1 MNTREKDLSLPSME
15 YESALW
21 QDGSTLVAGLDEAG
35 RGAWAGPVYAA
46 AVILPNDVRVKQILH
61 GVNDS
66 KKLSAKQRQRW
77 KGCIQS
83 ASIAWAVAS
92 ASAQEVDEMGI
103 VPASCTAMTRALD
116 QLHYRPTY
124 LLIDYVK
131 LPDCDL
137 PQTSLPKG
145 DSISLSIAAASI
157 LAKTARDEY
166 MILLDEQYPQ
176 YGFARHKGYGTA
188 LHRTALQENG
198 VCPLH
203 RLSFA
208 PMKFMGH

>member
-1 MNTREKDLSLPSME
+1 MNTKEKDLSLPSME

-116 QLHYRPTY
+116 QLHYRPTF

-166 MILLDEQYPQ
+166 MILLDESYPQ

-188 LHRTALQENG
+188 LHRTALQDTG

-208 PMKFMGH
+208 PMKFMGN

>member
-1 MNTREKDLSLPSME
+1 MSAKEKDPCLPNME

-21 QDGSTLVAGLDEAG
+21 REGSTLVAGLDEAG
-35 RGAWAGPVYAA
+35 RGAWAGPVFAA

-92 ASAQEVDEMGI
+92 ASEKEIDEMGI
-103 VPASCTAMTRALD
+103 VPATCAAMTRALD
-116 QLHYRPTY
+116 QLHYRPTS

-145 DSISLSIAAASI
+145 DTISLSIASASI

-188 LHRTALQENG
+188 LHRSALQENG

-208 PMKFMGH
+208 PMKFIGR

>member
-1 MNTREKDLSLPSME
+1 MNTKEKDLCLPSME

-137 PQTSLPKG
+137 PQISLPKG

-166 MILLDEQYPQ
+166 MILLDESYPQ

-188 LHRTALQENG
+188 LHRTALLDNG

>member
-1 MNTREKDLSLPSME
+1 MNTKEKDLSLPSME

-116 QLHYRPTY
+116 QLHYRPTF

-166 MILLDEQYPQ
+166 MILLDESYPQ

-188 LHRTALQENG
+188 LHRTALQDNG

-208 PMKFMGH
+208 PMKFMGN

>member
-1 MNTREKDLSLPSME
+1 MNAKEKDLYLPNMD
-15 YESALW
+15 YESTLW

-92 ASAQEVDEMGI
+92 ASAQEVDEIGI

-116 QLHYRPTY
+116 QLHYRPTH

-145 DSISLSIAAASI
+145 DAISLSIAAASI

-166 MILLDEQYPQ
+166 MIAIDESYPQ

-188 LHRTALQENG
+188 LHRSALQAYG
-198 VCPLH
+198 VCPIH
-203 RLSFA
+203 RMSFA
-208 PMKFMGH
+208 PMKFMEQ

>member
-1 MNTREKDLSLPSME
+1 MSAKEKDPCLPNME

-21 QDGSTLVAGLDEAG
+21 REGSTLVAGLDEAG

-116 QLHYRPTY
+116 QLHYHPTY

-137 PQTSLPKG
+137 PQISLPKG
-145 DSISLSIAAASI
+145 DAISLSIAAASI

-166 MILLDEQYPQ
+166 MIRLDEQYPQ
-176 YGFARHKGYGTA
+176 YGFARHKGYGTV

-203 RLSFA
+203 RMSFA
-208 PMKFMGH
+208 PMKFMK